1 MEKRVKA
8 RDEIEQFIIDQF
20 GEDHVTHR
28 RIVNKDWNDQFSKEC
43 DRRFGRFGKG
53 GKEIKKSFSDMTEEE
68 FNNA

>member
-43 DRRFGRFGKG
+43 DRRFGRFGK
-53 GKEIKKSFSDMTEEE
+53 KV
-68 FNNA
+68 